1 MRTSKH
7 SASSAHRQPS
17 LLTAAVA
24 GLLSSTALLTA
35 LVAVPLEA
43 SAKPGGFT
51 RVVRQ
56 PASGETL
63 TIIVSLNEQR
73 LQVFDSRGVVA
84 QSPISSGQRG
94 YSTPT
99 GIFSIL
105 QKSRV
110 HFSNLYD
117 DAPMPNMQRIT
128 WSGVA
133 LHAGVLP
140 GYPASHGCIR
150 LPHEFSRSLF
160 EITDIGT
167 RVIVVDE
174 MVEPQPIHHPRL
186 FQALPAG
193 RVEDAASAHQPQ
205 RPNHTTTAAG
215 ASTVSAMLGVTPA
228 VAAEAVIQVATNP
241 DGTASNAGSSANATR
256 TRAMALAERQ
266 AEIEKRADIVAQ
278 QKDDHVE
285 AADLAATTN
294 ERLRKARLDLRDARL
309 AEPRLV
315 REARDKERAKAAVER
330 RLQEFIKQQSRLL
343 ASAEQRAEQ
352 RKLQHLEDA
361 ASDRQPDDLL
371 ARVELRNREAARDA
385 QEREDA
391 AATETAL
398 EADLLSRLHE
408 LDAAEM
414 IAASQKNIVATHEE
428 AVRVIETEL
437 AESRKSYA
445 SARNALDRA
454 EADHKRAVQ
463 ALQQFGKPAT
473 IFISRKSGTVHVRQG
488 FEEVFQAPVS
498 FAQPE
503 ARIGTHVF
511 TAKRFLDGSDTNL
524 DWQAMT
530 LTRLDVSR
538 QKKSRSAA
546 RDASAADVLEAQ
558 APLPDARNALDRL
571 ALSSEAQARIRELI
585 KPGSTVIISDESAS
599 PETGKGTDIIVQ
611 PRS

>member
-7 SASSAHRQPS
+7 PASSARCKPS
-17 LLTAAVA
+17 LLRAAAA
-24 GLLSSTALLTA
+24 GLLSSTAVLTA
-35 LVAVPLEA
+35 LVAVPLDA
-43 SAKPGGFT
+43 HAKRGGFT
-51 RVVRQ
+51 RVVRE
-56 PASGETL
+56 PASGEPL

-73 LQVFDSRGVVA
+73 LQVFDSRGVIA
-84 QSPISSGQRG
+84 QSPISSGQPG

-99 GIFSIL
+99 GIFSVL
-105 QKSRV
+105 QKNRV
-110 HFSNLYD
+110 HFSNLYY

-133 LHAGVLP
+133 LHAGMLP

-150 LPHEFSRSLF
+150 LPHAFARSLF
-160 EITDIGT
+160 EMTDIGT

-174 MVEPQPIHHPRL
+174 MVEPQPFRHPRL
-186 FQALPAG
+186 FQALPPG
-193 RVEDAASAHQPQ
+193 RAEEAPPAQRLHQP
-205 RPNHTTTAAG
+205 NNASTAAG
-215 ASTVSAMLGVTPA
+215 AGTVSAMLGVTPA
-228 VAAEAVIQVATNP
+228 VAAEAVIRVAAKP
-241 DGTASNAGSSANATR
+241 DGATANTGDPANAPR

-266 AEIEKRADIVAQ
+266 AEIDRRADIVAQ
-278 QKDDHVE
+278 QKDNHVE
-285 AADLAATTN
+285 AADIAATTN

-330 RLQEFIKQQSRLL
+330 RLQEFIKQQSRLF

-352 RKLQHLEDA
+352 RKQQHREDA

-371 ARVELRNREAARDA
+371 ARVEQRNREAARDA

-414 IAASQKNIVATHEE
+414 IVASQRNLIATHEE
-428 AVRVIETEL
+428 AVRVIEAEL
-437 AESRKSYA
+437 VEARKSYA
-445 SARNALDRA
+445 SARNALDLA
-454 EADHKRAVQ
+454 EAEHKRAVH

-473 IFISRKSGTVHVRQG
+473 IFISRKSGTVRVRQG
-488 FEEVFQAPVS
+488 FEEVYQAPVS
-498 FAQPE
+498 FAQPD

-511 TAKRFLDGSDTNL
+511 TAKRFLDGSETNL
-524 DWQAMT
+524 DWHVMT
-530 LTRLDVSR
+530 LTSIATNL
-538 QKKSRSAA
+538 QKKPRRGARTTSAVEVA
-546 RDASAADVLEAQ
+546 ETQ
-558 APLPDARNALDRL
+558 APMPDARNALDRI
-571 ALSSEAQARIRELI
+571 ALSNEAQARITELI
-585 KPGSTVIISDESAS
+585 KPGSTVIISDEAAS

>member
-174 MVEPQPIHHPRL
+174 MVEPQPIRHPRL

-205 RPNHTTTAAG
+205 RPNHATTTAG

-241 DGTASNAGSSANATR
+241 NGAASNAGSSANATR

-266 AEIEKRADIVAQ
+266 TEIEKRADIVAQ

-398 EADLLSRLHE
+398 ETDLLSRLHE

-437 AESRKSYA
+437 AQSRKTYA

-488 FEEVFQAPVS
+488 FEEVYQAPVS

-530 LTRLDVSR
+530 LTRLDMSR
-538 QKKSRSAA
+538 QKKSRPSA
-546 RDASAADVLEAQ
+546 RDASAADVSEAQ

-585 KPGSTVIISDESAS
+585 KPGSTLIISDESAS

>member
-7 SASSAHRQPS
+7 PASVARRKPS
-17 LLTAAVA
+17 LLTAVAA
-24 GLLSSTALLTA
+24 GLLSSTALLSA
-35 LVAVPLEA
+35 LVAVPLDA
-43 SAKPGGFT
+43 HAKRGGYT
-51 RVVRQ
+51 RVVRE
-56 PASGETL
+56 PASDEPL

-84 QSPISSGQRG
+84 QSPISSGQPG

-105 QKSRV
+105 QKNRV

-133 LHAGVLP
+133 LHAGMLP

-150 LPHEFSRSLF
+150 LPHAFSKSLF
-160 EITDIGT
+160 EMTDVGT

-174 MVEPQPIHHPRL
+174 MIEPQPFRHPRL
-186 FQALPAG
+186 FQALPPGSTDEAAPAPRPQAPSNASSGAG
-193 RVEDAASAHQPQ
+193 
-205 RPNHTTTAAG
+205 T
-215 ASTVSAMLGVTPA
+215 STVSAMLGVTPA
-228 VAAEAVIQVATNP
+228 VAAEAVIQVAAKP
-241 DGTASNAGSSANATR
+241 SGSAADSSPPPR

-266 AEIEKRADIVAQ
+266 AEIDNRADAVAQ
-278 QKDDHVE
+278 QKDNHVE
-285 AADLAATTN
+285 AADIVATTN

-330 RLQEFIKQQSRLL
+330 RLQEFIKQQSRLF
-343 ASAEQRAEQ
+343 AAAEQRAEQ
-352 RKLQHLEDA
+352 RKLQHQEDA

-371 ARVELRNREAARDA
+371 ARVEQRNSEAARDA
-385 QEREDA
+385 KEREDA
-391 AATETAL
+391 AATESTL
-398 EADLLSRLHE
+398 EADLLERLHA

-414 IAASQKNIVATHEE
+414 VAASQNNIVATHED
-428 AVRVIETEL
+428 AVRVIEAEL
-437 AESRKSYA
+437 AAARKTYA
-445 SARNALDRA
+445 SARNALDLA
-454 EADHKRAVQ
+454 EAEHKRAVH

-473 IFISRKSGTVHVRQG
+473 VFISRKSGTLHVRQG
-488 FEEVFQAPVS
+488 FEEVYQAPVT
-498 FAQPE
+498 FAQPD

-511 TAKRFLDGSDTNL
+511 TAKRFLDSSETNL
-524 DWQAMT
+524 DWHAMT
-530 LTRLDVSR
+530 LTSLVTTRPKKPR
-538 QKKSRSAA
+538 QRARAA
-546 RDASAADVLEAQ
+546 SVAEVAETQ
-558 APLPDARNALDRL
+558 APLADAGNALDRI
-571 ALSSEAQARIRELI
+571 ALSNEAHARISDLI
-585 KPGSTVIISDESAS
+585 KPGSTLIISDEAAS